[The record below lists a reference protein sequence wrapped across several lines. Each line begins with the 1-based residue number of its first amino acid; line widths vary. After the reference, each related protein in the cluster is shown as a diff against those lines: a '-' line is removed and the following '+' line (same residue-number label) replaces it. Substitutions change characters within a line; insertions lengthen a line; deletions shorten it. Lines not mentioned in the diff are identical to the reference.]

1 MQLNQKGDYL
11 SLMTEGV
18 VVVPDWNERH
28 CHFNVLATAGGVLR
42 KRVNDVFLVWDMDW
56 QCFHKRLCRHSL
68 STLEVQHL
76 FKQIKFSYFT
86 FDALNFLLT
95 KSLIEPHSLF
105 SHFSQSSIIDLGW
118 GNLLSSLCMHD
129 KCMSM

>member
-1 MQLNQKGDYL
+1 
-11 SLMTEGV
+11 
-18 VVVPDWNERH
+18 
-28 CHFNVLATAGGVLR
+28 
-42 KRVNDVFLVWDMDW
+42 
-56 QCFHKRLCRHSL
+56 
-68 STLEVQHL
+68 L